1 MTRGRPP
8 RQAQKDA
15 TPIAGKRGEVWPYQP
30 KSGSACDFT
39 IMSPGRVAFVCVKH
53 IRRLRCT
60 TVELKRTFPETITGL
75 RLIAS
80 SPAISRELW
89 ICSPKGVWRFFRI
102 GDESFTELGTDGAP
116 LTAGTSGTAVV
127 PGEVSGALPRVPTLI
142 GHPAPKKVS
151 GEGMDF
157 HVGETPVQDLKGA
170 GFLPYPEKPSFW
182 QKEPEMRVFPGPPSS
197 GNYQKVSYSSKKAS

>member
-8 RQAQKDA
+8 RQSQKDA

-60 TVELKRTFPETITGL
+60 TVELTRTFPETIMTL

-89 ICSPKGVWRFFRI
+89 IRSPKGVWRFFRI

-116 LTAGTSGTAVV
+116 LTAGAVGTAVV
-127 PGEVSGALPRVPTLI
+127 PGEVSGVLHRVLASV
-142 GHPAPKKVS
+142 GHPAPGKVS
-151 GEGMDF
+151 DERMGFTSEK
-157 HVGETPVQDLKGA
+157 TPVSDIKG
-170 GFLPYPEKPSFW
+170 
-182 QKEPEMRVFPGPPSS
+182 V
-197 GNYQKVSYSSKKAS
+197 